1 MKFLFVQVLLGA
13 IVLFSTFLFGAASF
27 AQDLNFTEYRK
38 FLMNG
43 SKTPGGKMAIQTTC
57 TTTTGQTY
65 RIGETGYDTCL
76 TSLKNQHEMKQLT
89 GGKDS
94 SQPGNSTGAT
104 TTIHIGN

>member
-1 MKFLFVQVLLGA
+1 MKSLFVEI
-13 IVLFSTFLFGAASF
+13 IVLFSSMSF
-27 AQDLNFTEYRK
+27 AQGLNFSEYRK

-43 SKTPGGKMAIQTTC
+43 SKGSGSKLAIQTTC

-76 TSLKNQHEMKQLT
+76 ASLKNQQEMKQLT

-94 SQPGNSTGAT
+94 SQPANSTGAT

>member
-1 MKFLFVQVLLGA
+1 MKFLFVQVLLG
-13 IVLFSTFLFGAASF
+13 IGVLFSSLSF
-27 AQDLNFTEYRK
+27 AQDLNFSEYRK

-43 SKTPGGKMAIQTTC
+43 SKTSGGKMAIQTTC

-76 TSLKNQHEMKQLT
+76 TALKNQHEMKQLT

-94 SQPGNSTGAT
+94 SQPGNTTGAT